1 MAGYLLSIVGVR
13 LFDQAT
19 QDVGRPAWI
28 QFTMD
33 GTVFFFIASV
43 SLGTGIVFGLA
54 PALHVSKTDVHEVLK
69 EGGRTGAVGVRARRW
84 TNALI
89 VAEMALTLVLLA
101 GAGFMMRSFLA
112 LQRLD
117 LGVDTSKLLTA
128 QLGLPDRKYHEP
140 EERVRFFQQLEER
153 LNAIAPAAAAS
164 VASNLPV
171 LGGGQR
177 SLVVDGRAAEAG
189 AQLPQ
194 VTAVSVGSRYFD
206 AIGVTVA
213 RGRALSNDDGLP
225 GRDNVVVNQRFVAM
239 HFPGE
244 EALGRRIGFSPAPPP
259 GSEGAAV
266 NPPATWFTIVGIAP
280 TVRQRGPQR
289 GEPRPGRVPAHP
301 LRAGA
306 GRQCDSQDPGR

>member
-1 MAGYLLSIVGVR
+1 M
-13 LFDQAT
+13 
-19 QDVGRPAWI
+19 
-28 QFTMD
+28 
-33 GTVFFFIASV
+33 
-43 SLGTGIVFGLA
+43 
-54 PALHVSKTDVHEVLK
+54 
-69 EGGRTGAVGVRARRW
+69 
-84 TNALI
+84 
-89 VAEMALTLVLLA
+89 TLVLLA

-117 LGVDTSKLLTA
+117 FGLDTSRLLTA

-153 LNAIAPAAAAS
+153 LNTIAAAAAAS

-194 VTAVSVGSRYFD
+194 VTAVAVGSRYFD

-225 GRDNVVVNQRFVAM
+225 GRENVVVNQRFVAM
-239 HFPGE
+239 HFAGE
-244 EALGRRIGFSPAPPP
+244 DPIGRRIGFAPPP
-259 GSEGAAV
+259 SAASESAATK
-266 NPPATWFTIVGIAP
+266 PPATWFTIVGIAP
-280 TVRQRGPQR
+280 TVRQRGPQQPNPDPVVYLPVR
-289 GEPRPGRVPAHP
+289 FEPGLATNVILRTRTGSESPAALAGLMRTELAAIDPDLPLFAVVP
-301 LRAGA
+301 
-306 GRQCDSQDPGR
+306 